1 MRSIVKYAT
10 VAVMAA
16 VAFSVNA
23 EGRKKQAEP
32 FGGKVPIE
40 EVSPRSMGM
49 DESRLQLID
58 SAVWDAIGNH
68 IIPGA
73 VVSVVREDKIVYLK
87 AFGNK
92 SVVPDTARMTRDVM
106 FDLASCSK
114 CVGTT
119 LAFMQLIEE
128 GKVRLHDNVDR
139 YIPGFRG
146 WKPAGS
152 ADDEKEDITI
162 EHLLTHS
169 SGIDPYISV
178 SSYIEK
184 YGQDSPDSLVRFI
197 ACESGRNFRPGT
209 DFMYSCLN
217 FVTLQAILE
226 KVTGERLCDYALNH
240 IFRPLGLRHTHY
252 MDLDFISEGKDAY
265 GVSYDE
271 LKKLCAPTEVQADGK
286 PLLGMVHDPLARL
299 INSGNSGNAGIF
311 PTRRI

>member
-1 MRSIVKYAT
+1 M

-32 FGGKVPIE
+32 FGGKAPIE

-58 SAVWDAIGNH
+58 SAVWDAIGNQ

-73 VVSVVREDKIVYLK
+73 AVSVVMEDKIVYLK

-92 SVVPDTARMTRDVM
+92 SVVPDTVRMTRDVM

-119 LAFMQLIEE
+119 LAFMQLIED

-169 SGIDPYISV
+169 SGID
-178 SSYIEK
+178 K
-184 YGQDSPDSLVRFI
+184 F
-197 ACESGRNFRPGT
+197 
-209 DFMYSCLN
+209 
-217 FVTLQAILE
+217 
-226 KVTGERLCDYALNH
+226 
-240 IFRPLGLRHTHY
+240 
-252 MDLDFISEGKDAY
+252 
-265 GVSYDE
+265 
-271 LKKLCAPTEVQADGK
+271 
-286 PLLGMVHDPLARL
+286 LLGVFQCYLVPEPEVPQVRDE
-299 INSGNSGNAGIF
+299 IG
-311 PTRRI
+311 